1 MKTTGDLVTVT
12 TTYLHLPGRAAFR
25 PAFSAGLDLL
35 VLEAREALPAFYRF
49 LYGTVGRDFH
59 WTDRLG
65 WSDEQ
70 ITSYLGR
77 PEVTLL
83 PLYMRG
89 TPAGYIELDRASNP
103 EEEGTEV
110 VYFGLF
116 PAFHGRGLGKH
127 LLSAGVQRAFDDGAA
142 RVWLHACSLDGP
154 HALANY
160 QARGFVPYK
169 TETHQERIG
178 PSDRQVVGP

>member
-1 MKTTGDLVTVT
+1 MNTTDDLVTVA
-12 TTYLHLPGRAAFR
+12 TTYLHLPERAAFR
-25 PAFSAGLDLL
+25 PAFSTDPDLL

-49 LYGTVGRDFH
+49 LYGTVGRNFH

-70 ITSYLGR
+70 LLAYLGR

-83 PLYMRG
+83 PLYVRG
-89 TPAGYIELDRASNP
+89 TPAGYIELDRASDP
-103 EEEGTEV
+103 EESGTEI

-116 PAFHGRGLGKH
+116 PTFHGRGLGKH
-127 LLSAGVQRAFDDGAA
+127 LLSVGVQRAFDDGAA
-142 RVWLHACSLDGP
+142 RVWLHTCSLDGP

-160 QARGFVPYK
+160 QARGFVLYK

-178 PSDRQVVGP
+178 LSDRQVVKP